1 MYMSLIKLIA
11 EKQNP
16 DWECVHTVI
25 GEAVARLKALDPDCY
40 ATTMD
45 KLGKMAYCI
54 SEDKAREIVR
64 SMRPYGE
71 KWTID
76 TVTDFARSKGILE
89 GFTEWYL
96 TMNMAYNDYHGT
108 GAMVGLAE
116 DTEFY
121 YSLAR
126 EFITDEDG
134 KKFKV
139 EKYFLS

>member
-11 EKQNP
+11 GKQNP
-16 DWECVHTVI
+16 DWECVHTAI
-25 GEAVARLKALDPDCY
+25 GTAMERLKTLDPDCY
-40 ATTMD
+40 TATMD

-64 SMRPYGE
+64 TMRPYGE
-71 KWTID
+71 KWSYEAVKD
-76 TVTDFARSKGILE
+76 LVRAKGKE
-89 GFTEWYL
+89 DSVNWYL
-96 TMNMAYNDYHGT
+96 VMNMAYNDYHDT

-121 YSLAR
+121 YSIAR
-126 EFITDEDG
+126 DFIEDEDG